1 MHVQY
6 AHMSMGSSSILG
18 AIWKFLKIALPV
30 KLAEQ
35 WNLIL
40 FYWSYKRIVL
50 ELLYVSD
57 TSQFLPKLYKYHWW
71 TPETHIYILY
81 QGSNLQ
87 YSAISPRKKGSTVL
101 CTTATYIGALA
112 TSFIWKSLAKV
123 PQNLLL
129 LLNYVHE
136 SGISENTQKR
146 QTSIPK
152 SIIPEWA
159 DNFFCQYA
167 ANKSLAFFQTTVTQ
181 QTYPALAE

>member
-1 MHVQY
+1 MN
-6 AHMSMGSSSILG
+6 S
-18 AIWKFLKIALPV
+18 
-30 KLAEQ
+30 
-35 WNLIL
+35 
-40 FYWSYKRIVL
+40 R
-50 ELLYVSD
+50 D
-57 TSQFLPKLYKYHWW
+57 T
-71 TPETHIYILY
+71 YIHPLS
-81 QGSNLQ
+81 GEE
-87 YSAISPRKKGSTVL
+87 SAILRNFSKKKSTVL

-129 LLNYVHE
+129 LLIYVHE

-167 ANKSLAFFQTTVTQ
+167 AEQVSCFLSDHCHTTDLPCTCRIDQALCRNIHVT
-181 QTYPALAE
+181 PDICWKVCRCA